1 MIIAHRGVSFD
12 LPENSLPAFNMSWNH
27 AADGIEGDFH
37 LTKDGAIVCIHDE
50 DTGRVCKQ
58 NIVVRDS
65 TLKEL
70 KALDLDCQGTGN
82 LQIKIPTLNEVL
94 EILPDGKKI
103 FIEIKCGS
111 EIVEPLFS
119 ELTRSKLNSNDA
131 VIISFDEEVI
141 KEFKVI
147 APNYRAL
154 LLYSYKQLNRNSSEV
169 GCNINNLID
178 VMRNIKA
185 DGLGTD
191 NEFSKT
197 LVEQTINAGFEY
209 HSWTI
214 DSIDVAQKLINWGSS
229 SITTNMPG
237 HLIQQ
242 LS

>member
-70 KALDLDCQGTGN
+70 KALDLDCQGTEN

-119 ELTRSKLNSNDA
+119 ELTRSKLNLNDA

-229 SITTNMPG
+229 SITTNKPG